1 MFTVFLTRVLVC
13 FFIIFSVSDILID
26 DPIRVGRPPY
36 RTSHNYR
43 PWRYEK
49 RATVSPRGVSY
60 VPRRVKREKIA
71 HWVVHIADRTG

>member
-1 MFTVFLTRVLVC
+1 MDVCSLSYCWHRVLVS
-13 FFIIFSVSDILID
+13 FFAIFSVSDILID

-49 RATVSPRGVSY
+49 GDRLSTGAFPTFPGEW
-60 VPRRVKREKIA
+60 REKRLLI
-71 HWVVHIADRTG
+71 G